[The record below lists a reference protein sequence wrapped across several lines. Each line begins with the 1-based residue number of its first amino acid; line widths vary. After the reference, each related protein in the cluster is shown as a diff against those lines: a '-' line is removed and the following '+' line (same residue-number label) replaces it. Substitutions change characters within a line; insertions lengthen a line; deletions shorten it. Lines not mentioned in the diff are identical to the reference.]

1 MKKTLS
7 VFTIMLFVFSG
18 FVLSEKVNADW
29 KDKPLSL
36 QSLDK
41 YELNKVKRDYKSEK
55 KINDI
60 ARGEIFDFYIDLQLG
75 YGGTN
80 ANVSKT
86 TNLNQNLNT
95 ESKGGITAGA
105 LMYFSLF
112 QTVKFSTGLTFVG
125 KKFAV
130 QPQSTTTG
138 SSQGFDSTTAEFSNN
153 YLNIPLNMNF
163 GGMVTD
169 KVGLWFNGGPYFGL
183 LLNTPSAAGYGYKNF
198 DLGLTGT
205 LTMNVQTSSN
215 MSVILGTRVD
225 YGGLNNLG
233 STQYID
239 KISTLNYVIFS
250 GIRFSLA
257 Y

>member
-1 MKKTLS
+1 MKKTLL
-7 VFTIMLFVFSG
+7 VFTLIACAITGSL
-18 FVLSEKVNADW
+18 KADW
-29 KDKPLSL
+29 RDKPLSL

-41 YELNKVKRDYKSEK
+41 YEIGKVERDYKSEK

-60 ARGEIFDFYIDLQLG
+60 AKGEIFDFYIDLQLG
-75 YGGTN
+75 YGGTS

-86 TNLNQNLNT
+86 NNLDKNLNT

-112 QTVKFSTGLTFVG
+112 QTVKFSTLFQTVKFSTGLTFVG

-130 QPQSTTTG
+130 QPQTTSTT
-138 SSQGFDSTTAEFSNN
+138 SSNAGFDSTTAEFSNN

-183 LLNTPSAAGYGYKNF
+183 LLNTPSASGYGYKNF
-198 DLGLTGT
+198 DLLQV
-205 LTMNVQTSSN
+205 MDIK
-215 MSVILGTRVD
+215 IL
-225 YGGLNNLG
+225 
-233 STQYID
+233 I
-239 KISTLNYVIFS
+239 
-250 GIRFSLA
+250 
-257 Y
+257 